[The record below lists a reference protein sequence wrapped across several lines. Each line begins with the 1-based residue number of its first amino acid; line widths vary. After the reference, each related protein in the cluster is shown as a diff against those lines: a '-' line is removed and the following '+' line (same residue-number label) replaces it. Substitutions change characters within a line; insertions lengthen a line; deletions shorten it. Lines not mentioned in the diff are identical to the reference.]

1 MLLKNKIFVDIFLK
15 VCYNPAWRK
24 IRKCLEGYFSS
35 LAFFICGYNNYINI
49 DGNKQ
54 S

>member
-24 IRKCLEGYFSS
+24 KKMSEKDIFLLWLF
-35 LAFFICGYNNYINI
+35 LFAVIII
-49 DGNKQ
+49 I
-54 S
+54 

>member
-1 MLLKNKIFVDIFLK
+1 MLTFFLK
-15 VCYNPAWRK
+15 CSR
-24 IRKCLEGYFSS
+24 IRKGEDKKWVRRTFFS
-35 LAFFICGYNNYINI
+35 LAFFICSYNNLTNI

>member
-24 IRKCLEGYFSS
+24 IKMGKKDIFSF
-35 LAFFICGYNNYINI
+35 AFFICSYNNYINI

>member
-1 MLLKNKIFVDIFLK
+1 MLTFFLK
-15 VCYNPAWRK
+15 YIK
-24 IRKCLEGYFSS
+24 IKSAKDKKMLGRTFFS
-35 LAFFICGYNNYINI
+35 LAFFICSYNNLTNI